1 MFGNAHKLRW
11 CALLLGI
18 VFLAAQF
25 HFCSDINSS
34 QPGSSHPCQLCS
46 TAGSAITPSTVSL
59 SVIPLVRRL
68 EIGVAFIVESADS
81 FRATSPRAPP
91 VL

>member
-1 MFGNAHKLRW
+1 MFGNSNKLRW

-25 HFCSDINSS
+25 HFCSDINGA
-34 QPGSSHPCQLCS
+34 QAGSSHPCQLCS
-46 TAGSAITPSTVSL
+46 TAGSAITTSTVSL
-59 SVIPLVRRL
+59 SVIPLIHRL
-68 EIGVAFIVESADS
+68 ELGALVVVESVDS
-81 FRATSPRAPP
+81 SRATSPRAPP